1 MKPIKHKKTMI
12 FLALLVFLFVLSI
25 FPNFSIEETQFS
37 LLSSKLPSSYEGFKI
52 VQISDLHNENFGNK
66 QDLLIDKVASQKPD
80 LIVITGDLIDSSH
93 PDLEHV
99 MTLINGIKNLA
110 PIYFVSGNH
119 ESWVNQALYESLKL
133 NLRNAGVFILE
144 NEVITFKNRS
154 NESIKILGL
163 NESSAPS
170 YALDLMSSQVESSD
184 FTLLLA
190 HHPENFELYVSYGI
204 DLVFSGH
211 AHGGQIRLPL
221 MGGIIAPDQGLFPKY
236 TQGLWVKDKTT
247 MVISRGLGNSIVPV
261 RFFNGPELITL
272 TLHKS

>member
-1 MKPIKHKKTMI
+1 MI

-25 FPNFSIEETQFS
+25 IPNFSIQTTQYA
-37 LLSSKLPSSYEGFKI
+37 LTSSKLPSSYEGFKI

-66 QDLLIDKVASQKPD
+66 QDLLIDKIVSQKPD

-119 ESWVNQALYESLKL
+119 ESWVDSALYESLKF

-163 NESSAPS
+163 NESSPPS

-211 AHGGQIRLPL
+211 AHGGQMRLPL
-221 MGGIIAPDQGLFPKY
+221 MGGLIAPDQGFFPKY
-236 TQGLWVKDKTT
+236 TEGLWVKDNTT
-247 MVISRGLGNSIVPV
+247 LVISRGLGNSIIPI

>member
-1 MKPIKHKKTMI
+1 MI

-25 FPNFSIEETQFS
+25 IPNFSIQTTQYA
-37 LLSSKLPSSYEGFKI
+37 LTSSKLPSSYEGFKI

-66 QDLLIDKVASQKPD
+66 QDLLIDKIVSQKPD

-99 MTLINGIKNLA
+99 MTLINGIKDLA

-119 ESWVNQALYESLKL
+119 ESWVDPALYESLKF

-154 NESIKILGL
+154 NEMIKILGL
-163 NESSAPS
+163 NESSPPS

-211 AHGGQIRLPL
+211 AHGGQMRLPL
-221 MGGIIAPDQGLFPKY
+221 MGGLIAPDQGFFPKY
-236 TQGLWVKDKTT
+236 TEGLWVKDNTT
-247 MVISRGLGNSIVPV
+247 LVISRGLGNSIIPI